1 MVSCVLLFIL
11 ERILAQEWIV
21 SCRMAGCWG
30 MPAWFPSAD
39 SLGATKEDNFLLLKE
54 LWSFWF
60 MVWKG
65 LETVKVLIIA
75 QEAMGS
81 IAHTEYTSWTF
92 FFPKLEL
99 TTNSK
104 SKLEIFVI
112 FSHLCA
118 SLQKTKNSDFRIP
131 ANINSGKSQF
141 VCQIVIILFYKLNT
155 ISQINTCH
163 KPLHAAASGPHA
175 QNGYLKIKKTK
186 QTVEVSYLLNSFLKH
201 EVC

>member
-1 MVSCVLLFIL
+1 MWLTLNTPLEPFSTLNENRQQIQSQSC
-11 ERILAQEWIV
+11 
-21 SCRMAGCWG
+21 
-30 MPAWFPSAD
+30 
-39 SLGATKEDNFLLLKE
+39 E
-54 LWSFWF
+54 L
-60 MVWKG
+60 
-65 LETVKVLIIA
+65 
-75 QEAMGS
+75 Q
-81 IAHTEYTSWTF
+81 
-92 FFPKLEL
+92 
-99 TTNSK
+99 
-104 SKLEIFVI
+104 IFVM

-175 QNGYLKIKKTK
+175 QNEYLKIKKKKKTK